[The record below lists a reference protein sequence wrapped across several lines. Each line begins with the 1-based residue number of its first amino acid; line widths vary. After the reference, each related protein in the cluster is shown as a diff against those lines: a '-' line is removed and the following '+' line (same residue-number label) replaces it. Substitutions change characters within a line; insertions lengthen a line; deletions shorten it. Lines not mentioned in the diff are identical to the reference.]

1 DCAHV
6 KEQPYLVVFKIT
18 DNPRN
23 GPKLVTFKTWL
34 ITVVGPPPEW
44 SDIEL
49 TPGNRSASLEWDPYF
64 CQNAETMQIWRKV
77 DGAPFEPDNCETGM
91 PEYLGYELIST
102 VRIKDDDQNP
112 ITGFVD
118 SNGGRGLAPGA
129 KYCYRLVAVFPLQ
142 GGGESYVSKDTCI
155 GPILADVPII
165 TNVTVDNTDASAGE
179 ITVRWTPPF
188 EADPAQFPP

>member
-1 DCAHV
+1 DLILPPDTCVVAGTVLDATILGIDPDQDEVKIEAFSEIFNFPPNQSPATYTPKPGVNDFRPSPAETQFRWQTDCAHV

-77 DGAPFEPDNCETGM
+77 DGAPYEPDNCETGM

-112 ITGFVD
+112 ITG
-118 SNGGRGLAPGA
+118 
-129 KYCYRLVAVFPLQ
+129 
-142 GGGESYVSKDTCI
+142 
-155 GPILADVPII
+155 
-165 TNVTVDNTDASAGE
+165 
-179 ITVRWTPPF
+179 
-188 EADPAQFPP
+188 